1 MSDYNFLMETRLSPA
16 QFQVLNKLSRVA
28 HDKELNLYLVG
39 GAVRDMTFGQATIH
53 NLDFAVEGDLQ
64 KLFHPLHIDDS
75 RRKKPGKAAQGADQ
89 GAIEVLRASVDKRLW
104 AAKLWFGNG
113 VRAEIA
119 QCRTETFSA
128 PGHPVATPSM
138 IFDDLKRRDFA
149 LNAMAISLHPNSRG
163 LLLDPKNG
171 VGDIERA
178 EIRVLHP
185 RSFSEDPVRIYRL
198 FRLGLRL
205 GFKPE
210 EKTAR
215 WLAAAIE
222 ERAWAGLSPD
232 NQARELEAVLREDSP
247 DRVLKLYAE
256 RGILNGLERHLG
268 KIPYEQFRKVR
279 TVSHKVPGA
288 DPYLLNFHCLVSNL
302 GSAQKKSLAHKILVD
317 SQSIKLVLNLER
329 EAKKVARLLASAKCA
344 LPSQAYKLL
353 STQPEPLLLFLLAYY
368 PQAKVQ
374 TRVKNFLVK
383 APQVR
388 ARLPRQDLLAIGMK
402 PGPNFD
408 KILERVFFDQLD
420 GKIKTHQQLEK
431 ELRSLSGIKAPPPPP
446 PAAKPPK
453 AGPLKRKGTPVKA
466 TPPALTPPPA
476 AIPSKAGPPK
486 RKAPAAQAAPPAP
499 KGKRK

>member
-1 MSDYNFLMETRLSPA
+1 
-16 QFQVLNKLSRVA
+16 
-28 HDKELNLYLVG
+28 
-39 GAVRDMTFGQATIH
+39 
-53 NLDFAVEGDLQ
+53 
-64 KLFHPLHIDDS
+64 
-75 RRKKPGKAAQGADQ
+75 
-89 GAIEVLRASVDKRLW
+89 
-104 AAKLWFGNG
+104 
-113 VRAEIA
+113 
-119 QCRTETFSA
+119 
-128 PGHPVATPSM
+128 
-138 IFDDLKRRDFA
+138 
-149 LNAMAISLHPNSRG
+149 
-163 LLLDPKNG
+163 
-171 VGDIERA
+171 
-178 EIRVLHP
+178 
-185 RSFSEDPVRIYRL
+185 
-198 FRLGLRL
+198 
-205 GFKPE
+205 
-210 EKTAR
+210 
-215 WLAAAIE
+215 
-222 ERAWAGLSPD
+222 
-232 NQARELEAVLREDSP
+232 
-247 DRVLKLYAE
+247 
-256 RGILNGLERHLG
+256 
-268 KIPYEQFRKVR
+268 
-279 TVSHKVPGA
+279 
-288 DPYLLNFHCLVSNL
+288 
-302 GSAQKKSLAHKILVD
+302 
-317 SQSIKLVLNLER
+317 VLNLER